1 MWCFQADPACWCS
14 VTVVQVRQGDGGW
27 GGGGGREGGARGLSR
42 KVRELARVSRSRGV
56 VREIELKE
64 LTGMCLRH
72 WACGLERMWEGPA
85 LEGRALSLR
94 SQVPPA
100 VIGCRGLSVSKLNK
114 LELLMGPQCLSRGST
129 WLYIFWEGAG
139 CWHLLPSSDTFDSR
153 WI

>member
-1 MWCFQADPACWCS
+1 M
-14 VTVVQVRQGDGGW
+14 VVQVRQGDGGGGVEGGGL
-27 GGGGGREGGARGLSR
+27 GGGGWEDGGARGLSR

-56 VREIELKE
+56 VSAKRVREIELKE